1 MPSTLTDAVPLL
13 RFLYVD
19 EPLLA
24 PIDDLTDKQLDLAA
38 ARQAFAQAREFVA
51 TVEPYEL
58 ETIGAGLRQIGELNT
73 GNGKAGPFLGRM
85 RLAVTNQ
92 KVSPP
97 LFEAMLAMGRHR
109 VLTQLDEALVI
120 LNG

>member
-1 MPSTLTDAVPLL
+1 LL

-19 EPLLA
+19 EPLSA
-24 PIDDLTDKQLDLAA
+24 TVDDLTDKKLDQTA
-38 ARQAFAQAREFVA
+38 AREAFGLAREFVS
-51 TVEPYEL
+51 TVEPYDL
-58 ETIGAGLRQIGELNT
+58 ETVGSGLRLIGEHNT
-73 GNGKAGPFLGRM
+73 SNGKAGPFLGRM

-97 LFEAMLAMGRHR
+97 LFEAMLAMGRER
-109 VLTQLDEALVI
+109 VLARLEEAIAI